1 MTLGLAAGFREAANI
16 QATSRLSYQKTDR
29 EAAEI
34 GGLGLTPGSRA
45 ARKTGDSNA
54 GLARQRLPGA
64 WPVRRRG
71 SRGRDRARRG
81 QLTELRCAPS
91 SLASRGARS
100 YSNEPLLCPST
111 GCEPLRRSV
120 ASREPPPPSLG
131 GGGGGVSLFAKRL
144 TPTLSWTCL
153 PPRVT

>member
-1 MTLGLAAGFREAANI
+1 MGREEGVTWTLGLAAGFREAANI

-64 WPVRRRG
+64 WPVRRWAVG
-71 SRGRDRARRG
+71 DGTGFGVDSSRSCAAHRARSPRVARAPIP
-81 QLTELRCAPS
+81 TSRSCAP
-91 SLASRGARS
+91 APAANRCGGAWRGGS
-100 YSNEPLLCPST
+100 
-111 GCEPLRRSV
+111 LRRPGWGV
-120 ASREPPPPSLG
+120 GVGEFPYLPSG
-131 GGGGGVSLFAKRL
+131 
-144 TPTLSWTCL
+144 L
-153 PPRVT
+153 PPL